1 MPRPGCPAIAL
12 LAAALVVPQMLLI
25 ARAQQ
30 PSNSTMPPRMI
41 VTPSSGVVFSGLRK
55 GPFSPPVVAYRVS
68 ASAGA
73 INYVIT
79 TPPWLTAS
87 PSSGAADTAGVTV
100 TFTVNAS
107 AANLAP
113 GAYGPA
119 VAFRNVTNGLG
130 STIRSATL
138 KVETSQFLMDG
149 RGGYLLD
156 DAGRRLL
163 AR

>member
-1 MPRPGCPAIAL
+1 
-12 LAAALVVPQMLLI
+12 
-25 ARAQQ
+25 
-30 PSNSTMPPRMI
+30 
-41 VTPSSGVVFSGLRK
+41 
-55 GPFSPPVVAYRVS
+55 VS
-68 ASAGA
+68 ASAGV
-73 INYVIT
+73 INYVVT

-107 AANLAP
+107 AADLAP

-149 RGGYLLD
+149 HGGYLLD

>member
-1 MPRPGCPAIAL
+1 MTRAIAF
-12 LAAALVVPQMLLI
+12 LAAAMMMVQPPL
-25 ARAQQ
+25 AACAQQ
-30 PSNSTMPPRMI
+30 PSNSAAPRMI
-41 VTPSSGVVFSGLRK
+41 VTPSTGVVFSGLRK
-55 GPFSPPVVAYRVS
+55 GPFSPSVIQYRVS
-68 ASAGA
+68 ASAGV
-73 INYVIT
+73 INYVVT

-107 AANLAP
+107 AADLAP

-138 KVETSQFLMDG
+138 KVETSEFLMDG
-149 RGGYLLD
+149 HGGYLLD